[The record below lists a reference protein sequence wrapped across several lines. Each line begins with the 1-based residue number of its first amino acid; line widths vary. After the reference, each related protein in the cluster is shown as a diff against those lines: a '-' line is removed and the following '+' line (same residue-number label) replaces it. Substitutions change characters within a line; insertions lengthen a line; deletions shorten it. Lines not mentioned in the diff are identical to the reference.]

1 MARLAESALVKLDR
15 SLLSALVDRW
25 RPETHTFHLPC
36 GEMAPTLQD
45 VAMLLGLPITGD
57 AVGPRVVPST
67 WLEDLE
73 QRFAG
78 VATTIDPEDFNEH
91 PQSKGP
97 SKSCLLQFQVQLST
111 KRCVDAFY
119 SFEIPRVFFILNVRT
134 LLQPD
139 LLAADA
145 DDYSVTRS
153 PEADLLWLFGYIM
166 LNNSHGH
173 YVDRVLLPYAQVIAD
188 AYEDAIPL
196 YCWGSAVL
204 AFTYRGLCN
213 ASRQNDRNVVLTGC
227 PILLQFWSY
236 ERIAIGCPMIDQ
248 SPYTPDM
255 YGDTEETDPPWGL
268 SGTLDRY
275 GPDKKFIFYAYYGH
289 TLFSQYLSYGHIIF
303 IFSENMGTCTDPAVL
318 S

>member
-45 VAMLLGLPITGD
+45 VAMLLGLSITGD

-73 QRFAG
+73 ERFAG

-97 SKSCLLQFQVQLST
+97 SKSWLLQFQVQFRT
-111 KRCVDAFY
+111 KRCVDVFY
-119 SFEIPRVFFILNVRT
+119 GFEIPHVFLILNVRT
-134 LLQPD
+134 SLQPD

-145 DDYSVTRS
+145 DEYSVTRS
-153 PEADLLWLFGYIM
+153 LEAYLLWLFGYIM
-166 LNNSHGH
+166 FNNSHGH
-173 YVDRVLLPYAQVIAD
+173 CVDRVLLPYAQEIAD
-188 AYEDAIPL
+188 ADEDAIPL
-196 YCWGSAVL
+196 YSWGSAVL
-204 AFTYRGLCN
+204 ACTYRGLCK
-213 ASRQNDRNVVLTGC
+213 ASRQNDRNAVLTGC
-227 PILLQFWSY
+227 PILLQLWSY
-236 ERIAIGCPMIDQ
+236 ERIAIGRPMIDQ

-255 YGDTEETDPPWGL
+255 YGDMEDDRPTM
-268 SGTLDRY
+268 GTLWYSRQVW
-275 GPDKKFIFYAYYGH
+275 
-289 TLFSQYLSYGHIIF
+289 TR
-303 IFSENMGTCTDPAVL
+303 
-318 S
+318 